1 MVISVVGSVT
11 LSLLTDRLADTPW
24 LTGKLLIFAAV
35 VFFSIMM
42 RLRLAPFRQG
52 IEQLDAEGPSD
63 QLNALLSS
71 SMGRARPF
79 MFASWVA
86 LAMAAGLGM
95 VQPGSPQEPAA
106 AAMSEAAE
114 PKSGA

>member
-1 MVISVVGSVT
+1 MVSVVGSVT

-42 RLRLAPFRQG
+42 RLRLAPFSEG
-52 IEQLDAEGPSD
+52 IEELDREGPSD
-63 QLNALLSS
+63 PLNAQLQSAMS
-71 SMGRARPF
+71 RARVF
-79 MFASWVA
+79 MFASWIA

-95 VQPGSPQEPAA
+95 VQPGSAEADSMANTTGQSAA
-106 AAMSEAAE
+106 PS
-114 PKSGA
+114 